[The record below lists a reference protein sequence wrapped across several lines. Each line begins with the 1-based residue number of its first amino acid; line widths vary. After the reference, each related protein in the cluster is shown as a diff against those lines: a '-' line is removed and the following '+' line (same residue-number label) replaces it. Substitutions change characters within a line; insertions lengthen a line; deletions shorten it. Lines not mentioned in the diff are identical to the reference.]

1 MPTNTTTPLNFS
13 PNRTALLFATIV
25 GLFVCLI
32 VRVAFLQTYGRESTI
47 SRADFQQHLFL
58 TLAARRG
65 DIYDRNGLMMAGSVQ
80 TRSLFVDPAFMQQYF
95 QSEGHSLVEMD
106 EGIQKLATLLDKD
119 PFEISRLLGDRSASR
134 FVKVAENLDD
144 TTAEQID
151 SLKIPGVGFVP
162 GSQRWYPMGS
172 LAAHIL
178 GGCGADGRG
187 LDGLELKY
195 NDLLTGKPGFAR
207 EIKDAQRRPIG
218 VPADDYLPPE
228 HGKHLV
234 LTIDANLQLMAE
246 EELRAG
252 VEQVQ
257 ASRGE
262 IVVMD
267 CQTGDV
273 LALANYPTFNP
284 QMMDESSPQVRTNNA
299 LVAPYEPGSTFKPFM
314 ASPALMWR
322 VTTPEEM
329 WNIPALTWFTPYG
342 RPITDVEHYGNLCTW
357 DGLVKSSNI
366 LMSQLAE
373 RLGNTRLRQAI
384 TSFGFGQKTGI
395 DLPGE
400 TNGKVYPLNKWGLKS
415 TESIAQGYEVM
426 VTPIQLARG
435 FCAIANGGRLV
446 TPRLLMGT
454 VDPRG
459 NILSRQQRTSFDRLP
474 RVLDA
479 DTSAEVRR
487 ILCDVVIRGTAEGA
501 RSKIWNIS
509 GKTGTAHIAEAHG
522 YSKTRFNSSFMACAP
537 YENPRFVV
545 VCTIHDPNRQIAHY
559 GGKVAA
565 PVACKFIERALTY
578 LEVPASPDL
587 PLPPPQVAAHL
598 WNYSDKVYLDRNM
611 GAPKPESDD
620 QQQDQ
625 QAEIDLSNP

>member
-1 MPTNTTTPLNFS
+1 MPRFSLNRS
-13 PNRTALLFATIV
+13 AALFAVIV
-25 GLFVCLI
+25 GLFICLLG
-32 VRVAFLQTYGRESTI
+32 RVAYLQTYGRESTI
-47 SRADFQQHLFL
+47 SRADFQQHLLL

-80 TRSLFVDPAFMQQYF
+80 TKNLFVDPEFMQEFY
-95 QSEGHSLVEMD
+95 QSDGHSLIEMD
-106 EGIQKLATLLDKD
+106 DAIRTLSTLLDRD
-119 PFEISRLLGDRSASR
+119 PFELSQMLGDRSTSR

-151 SLKIPGVGFVP
+151 ALKLPGVGFAP

-172 LAAHIL
+172 LAAHVL

-234 LTIDANLQLMAE
+234 LTIDANLQMMAE

-252 VEQVQ
+252 VEHVE

-267 CQTGDV
+267 CRTGDV

-284 QMMDESSPQVRTNNA
+284 QMMNESSPVVRTDNA
-299 LVAPYEPGSTFKPFM
+299 LVSPYEPGSTFKPFY
-314 ASPALMWR
+314 ASPAFMWR
-322 VTTPEEM
+322 VTTPDEM
-329 WNIPALTWFTPYG
+329 WNVPALTWFTPYG
-342 RPITDVEHYGNLCTW
+342 RAITDVEHYGDLCTW

-373 RLGNTRLRQAI
+373 RLGNARLHKAI
-384 TSFGFGQKTGI
+384 TSFGFGEKTGI

-400 TNGKVYPLNKWGLKS
+400 TPGKVYPLRKWTLKS

-459 NILSRQQRTSFDRLP
+459 NILTREQSASFDRLP

-479 DTSAEVRR
+479 ETAAVVRR
-487 ILCDVVIRGTAEGA
+487 ILCDVVIRGTAQGT

-509 GKTGTAHIAEAHG
+509 GKTGTAHIAEGHG

-545 VCTIHDPNRQIAHY
+545 VCTIHDPNRAIAHY

-578 LEVPASPDL
+578 MEIPASPDL
-587 PLPPPQVAAHL
+587 PLPPPEVAQHL
-598 WNYSDKVYLDRNM
+598 WDYSDKAYLDRNF
-611 GAPKPESDD
+611 GAPKADATGD
-620 QQQDQ
+620 QQDGQDQ
-625 QAEIDLSNP
+625 EVSVIDAVNQ